1 MAKAPGHKF
10 GQVIGNLLEEASGI
24 ILQRFAQRHRLYLDT
39 KGDRPARKGKKVV
52 WTDMYGN
59 EHDLDYVLERGGTP
73 EKIGTPLAFIEIAW
87 RRYTRHSKNKA
98 QEIQGAI
105 RPLIETFHEYAPAAG
120 VFLAGDFTAGAIN
133 QLKSLSFS
141 VLYFPMETI
150 VKAFA
155 GVGVDAKFDEDTS
168 DEELKNR
175 VEKIEDL
182 SKAKR
187 NTVVNK
193 LISLNQ
199 EQVDSFLSTLERQV
213 TRHVDWVRILP
224 LYGNSVEYAS
234 VEEAISFVQDYHE
247 AEQNVPL
254 VKYEIEVRYSNG
266 DRVSG
271 QFHEKQDAMKFL
283 KRFLE

>member
-24 ILQRFAQRHRLYLDT
+24 ILQRFAQRHRLYLDS

-59 EHDLDYVLERGGTP
+59 EHDLDYVLERDGTP

-120 VFLAGDFTAGAIN
+120 VVLAGDFTAGAIN
-133 QLKSLSFS
+133 QLKSLGFS
-141 VLYFPMETI
+141 VLYFPIETI
-150 VKAFA
+150 EEAFTV
-155 GVGVDAKFDEDTS
+155 VGVDTKFDEDTS
-168 DEELKNR
+168 DEELKKR
-175 VEKIEDL
+175 VEKIEEL

-271 QFHEKQDAMKFL
+271 QFHEKQDAMRFL

>member
-39 KGDRPARKGKKVV
+39 EGDRPAREGTQVV

-73 EKIGTPLAFIEIAW
+73 EKTGTPLAFIEIAW
-87 RRYTRHSKNKA
+87 RRYTKHSKNKA
-98 QEIQGAI
+98 QEIQAAI

-120 VFLAGDFTAGAIN
+120 VVLAGDFTAGTID
-133 QLKSLSFS
+133 QLKSLGFS
-141 VLYFPMETI
+141 VLYFRMKTI
-150 VKAFA
+150 GKAFA
-155 GVGVDAKFDEDTS
+155 GVSADAKFDEDIS
-168 DEELKNR
+168 DKELKIR
-175 VEKIEDL
+175 VEKIEAL
-182 SKAKR
+182 SKAR
-187 NTVVNK
+187 LNTVANN
-193 LISLNQ
+193 LIALNQ
-199 EQVDSFLSTLERQV
+199 KQVSSFLYTLERHV
-213 TRHVDWVRILP
+213 TRQVDWVRILP
-224 LYGNSVEYAS
+224 LYGNSVECAS

-271 QFHEKQDAMKFL
+271 QFHEKQAAMGYI
-283 KRFLE
+283 KRLLE

>member
-59 EHDLDYVLERGGTP
+59 EHDLDYVLECGGTP

-120 VFLAGDFTAGAIN
+120 VVLAGDFTAGAIN
-133 QLKSLSFS
+133 QLKSLGFS

-155 GVGVDAKFDEDTS
+155 GVSVDAKFYEDTS
-168 DEELKNR
+168 DKEIKNR
-175 VEKIEDL
+175 VEKIEKL

-199 EQVDSFLSTLERQV
+199 EQVDSFLFTLERQV
-213 TRHVDWVRILP
+213 TRHVDCVRILP
-224 LYGNSVEYAS
+224 LYGNSVEYTS

-247 AEQNVPL
+247 AEENVPL

-271 QFHEKQDAMKFL
+271 QFHEKQDAMRFL

>member
-1 MAKAPGHKF
+1 
-10 GQVIGNLLEEASGI
+10 
-24 ILQRFAQRHRLYLDT
+24 
-39 KGDRPARKGKKVV
+39 
-52 WTDMYGN
+52 MYGN
-59 EHDLDYVLERGGTP
+59 EHDFDYVLERGGTP

-120 VFLAGDFTAGAIN
+120 VVLAGEFTAGAIN
-133 QLKSLSFS
+133 QLKSLGFS
-141 VLYFPMETI
+141 VLYFRMKTI

-175 VEKIEDL
+175 VEKIEEL
-182 SKAKR
+182 SKANR
-187 NTVVNK
+187 NTVVKK

-199 EQVDSFLSTLERQV
+199 KQVDSFLYTLERHV
-213 TRHVDWVRILP
+213 TRHIDWVRILP

-271 QFHEKQDAMKFL
+271 QFHEKQAAMRSL